1 MINVYRA
8 DQLKRCGAPFSL
20 WNHSFTFSLNVKV
33 CIRFT
38 VFLQISLCFFYLSRV
53 VLDERF
59 VYWLHIFMFFVSS
72 WRGGKKFEEWGKG
85 IKKIR
90 IGGGGVG
97 GLLLLG
103 GGISTPLHA
112 TIFHQNLYGHR
123 FIVINGHKPLK
134 SVFKSVLIFRNFFY
148 ATKSIAKVLLWNSIF
163 TWQRYASIR
172 HP

>member
-1 MINVYRA
+1 
-8 DQLKRCGAPFSL
+8 
-20 WNHSFTFSLNVKV
+20 
-33 CIRFT
+33 
-38 VFLQISLCFFYLSRV
+38 
-53 VLDERF
+53 
-59 VYWLHIFMFFVSS
+59 MFFVSS
-72 WRGGKKFEEWGKG
+72 WRGEKKFEEWGKG

-112 TIFHQNLYGHR
+112 TIFHENLYGHR

-148 ATKSIAKVLLWNSIF
+148 ATESIAKVLL
-163 TWQRYASIR
+163 
-172 HP
+172 